1 MDKGKGSGEVSGDV
15 GYDLRW
21 GWVGAPT
28 WQEFA
33 RLPVPTFLFRI
44 ACVNTSSRHVKSWV
58 NYPVDTHLVRESG
71 RQFSRDGILE
81 QNGGQNR
88 IRRGQISLQT
98 MLQPCER
105 CLALQ
110 LRIAK
115 NSTSSQRRCQKRPKK
130 TLFFPSRQLRLRKA
144 LVMRI
149 FVPERTC
156 TKLAVGGGQGPA
168 A

>member
-1 MDKGKGSGEVSGDV
+1 MGLGQCTEM
-15 GYDLRW
+15 
-21 GWVGAPT
+21 APMHLL
-28 WQEFA
+28 A
-33 RLPVPTFLFRI
+33 VLTFLLRI
-44 ACVNTSSRHVKSWV
+44 EYVYTSLRRIKSWV
-58 NYPVDTHLVRESG
+58 SHPGYTHLVREHR

-88 IRRGQISLQT
+88 IRRGQISLHT
-98 MLQPCER
+98 VLQPCER

-130 TLFFPSRQLRLRKA
+130 TLFFPSPQLRLRKA

-156 TKLAVGGGQGPA
+156 TELPVDGGQGPA